1 MFSFEKECG
10 LETIKNLVKGDKT
23 LSRIYGFI
31 LYTDQ
36 DPYVVKV
43 LRDED
48 FWNALNS
55 LSGANWPI
63 FAVRPLRKGNYSL
76 PASSRSD
83 IISYM
88 VPTWVEPKTNMQV
101 LRDFGLEK
109 TNRLPLFVAFMWDD
123 TDELNQVTI
132 PIQGKNTDAVYNS
145 IEEIV
150 KVITK
155 AEAEVLPQY
164 KGTVNVF
171 RNIVAELDA
180 MKFRHTVIKR
190 GKIAYRLS
198 EFLSVFV

>member
-10 LETIKNLVKGDKT
+10 LEIIKDLVKGDKT

-55 LSGANWPI
+55 ISGTNWPI
-63 FAVRPLRKGNYSL
+63 FAVRPLRKGNYTL
-76 PASSRSD
+76 PASSRTG

-101 LRDFGLEK
+101 LRDFGLEN
-109 TNRLPLFVAFMWDD
+109 TESLPLFVAFMWDD

-171 RNIVAELDA
+171 RNIVTELGA
-180 MKFRHTVIKR
+180 LKFRQTVIER

-198 EFLSVFV
+198 EYLRKFA

>member
-1 MFSFEKECG
+1 
-10 LETIKNLVKGDKT
+10 
-23 LSRIYGFI
+23 
-31 LYTDQ
+31 
-36 DPYVVKV
+36 
-43 LRDED
+43 
-48 FWNALNS
+48 
-55 LSGANWPI
+55 
-63 FAVRPLRKGNYSL
+63 
-76 PASSRSD
+76 
-83 IISYM
+83 
-88 VPTWVEPKTNMQV
+88 MQV
-101 LRDFGLEK
+101 LRDFGLEN
-109 TNRLPLFVAFMWDD
+109 TESLPLFVAFMWDD

-132 PIQGKNTDAVYNS
+132 PIQGKNKDAVYNS

>member
-10 LETIKNLVKGDKT
+10 LEIIKDLVKGDKT

-31 LYTDQ
+31 LYTDK

-43 LRDED
+43 LRDDD

-55 LSGANWPI
+55 ISGANWPI
-63 FAVRPLRKGNYSL
+63 FAVRPLHKGNYSL
-76 PASSRSD
+76 SASSRSD

-88 VPTWVEPKTNMQV
+88 VPTWVEPKTNIQV

-109 TNRLPLFVAFMWDD
+109 TDCLPLFVVFMWDD

-132 PIQGKNTDAVYNS
+132 PIEGKSIEAVYNS
-145 IEEIV
+145 IEEIA

-164 KGTVNVF
+164 KVTVNVF
-171 RNIVAELDA
+171 RNIVTELDA

-198 EFLSVFV
+198 EFLSFIV